1 MRLPI
6 PLLQRYIFGEILRVF
21 TFVLVCLTVLLVFVG
36 VFQQASESGLG
47 SEQLLH
53 ILPYIIPSLL
63 PFTIPAA
70 LLLTV
75 SLVYGRLAGDQEI
88 TAAKAAGI
96 NVLSLLWPSFF
107 LGAVLSACC
116 LVLADQAIPW
126 AMRNIQRTVVTA
138 MEDIILDRLRNEHQF
153 GDQQLGLHVSVAGV
167 DGRRLIRP
175 VFRYLRGDRRTAT
188 MWADEA
194 TIELDLDRQQAL
206 VHIKHGSID
215 LPDENTL
222 FIVDETQ
229 PIRWQS
235 GDHSLKPR
243 HLPIHEI
250 ACELERAAA
259 ERDFER
265 DRAVIEAAFALTQGR
280 IEQLADPKQNRR
292 RQLRQSELRLCQ
304 LDTEIHSRY
313 ALACSCL
320 FFVLVGSPL
329 AVLKA
334 QSKFLTSFLYCFVP
348 IVAGYYPLVLGL
360 MTQSKRGHV
369 DPAWAMWVG
378 NAVLAL
384 AGWYLLRRVV
394 RH

>member
-1 MRLPI
+1 MNSP
-6 PLLQRYIFGEILRVF
+6 PPM
-21 TFVLVCLTVLLVFVG
+21 
-36 VFQQASESGLG
+36 S
-47 SEQLLH
+47 
-53 ILPYIIPSLL
+53 
-63 PFTIPAA
+63 
-70 LLLTV
+70 
-75 SLVYGRLAGDQEI
+75 
-88 TAAKAAGI
+88 
-96 NVLSLLWPSFF
+96 
-107 LGAVLSACC
+107 
-116 LVLADQAIPW
+116 
-126 AMRNIQRTVVTA
+126 
-138 MEDIILDRLRNEHQF
+138 
-153 GDQQLGLHVSVAGV
+153 
-167 DGRRLIRP
+167 
-175 VFRYLRGDRRTAT
+175 RGDRRTAT

-194 TIELDLDRQQAL
+194 TIELDLDRQEAL
-206 VHIKHGSID
+206 VHVKHGSID

-229 PIRWQS
+229 AIRWQS
-235 GDHSLKPR
+235 GDHGLKPR

-250 ACELERAAA
+250 AGQFELSAA

-280 IEQLADPKQNRR
+280 FDQLADPKQNRR

-360 MTQSKRGHV
+360 MTPVVKGWISEACLKSNELAIQVLGGYGYTRDFPVEQYYRDQRLNPIHEGTDGIQAIDLAGRKMTQKGGEGWRLLRGEIATAIDAARPHATLAPHA
-369 DPAWAMWVG
+369 DRLS
-378 NAVLAL
+378 AVLDRIDAVRETVVGALGSGRASLGLANASYVLDLVGLAVMGWMWLWQGTESAKAL
-384 AGWYLLRRVV
+384 AAGDEPRAFYEGKLQACRYVF
-394 RH
+394 RHEIARADHLADLVQSLDDTTLAMRSELF